1 MGRNKTLGAQLNA
14 LHSERLAAV
23 DVFTKSASILL
34 DTAQQYRVLADA
46 AATEAAERE
55 IVAADARSTAEG
67 AEAQA
72 RKILAL
78 LG

>member
-1 MGRNKTLGAQLNA
+1 MARSKTVGARLNA

-34 DTAQQYRVLADA
+34 DTAQQYRALADEA
-46 AATEAAERE
+46 GQEAAERE
-55 IVAADARSTAEG
+55 LVAADARSTAEG